1 MIFENLLEKIEYV
14 EYKKQNNIELQNITN
29 NSKNIKENDI
39 FVAVAGNLSD
49 GHKYI
54 ANAIEN
60 GAKTV
65 VYQNNID
72 FEDGINYIKV
82 SDSRKTLSVISN
94 ILEDYPSEKMTV
106 IGVTGTNGK
115 TTTATTIYYLMKE
128 IYGSATNIGTDGT
141 FIGDKRT
148 DNSNTT
154 PDIYILNKIFNES
167 LENGIDRV
175 VLEASSHGLYQ
186 NRLMGI
192 DFDYGIFTNLS
203 TEHLDYHK
211 TMDNYFDAKMIL
223 LENSKNR
230 IVNIDDSYGKKA
242 KKRFPDAVT
251 FGLSEEADYRATR
264 INKIEDIT
272 NFKLKGID
280 FTINSIADYEVYN
293 KLAAIVT
300 LNLMGASLE
309 EISSKLKEFKGIP
322 SRFQYVENDLGKNII
337 IDFAHTPRAFE
348 AIFKSIPKDVKTIA
362 VFGINGDRNAEF
374 RRLIGNACAKN
385 DVFAVVTT
393 DDPKFETYEKIRD
406 EIVLGIKEY
415 DGEYKTIK
423 DRKEA
428 MIYAISKAN
437 KGDYILMLG
446 KGEEHFL
453 KLNGNEKTP
462 YNEYETVL
470 EAIAAQ

>member
-1 MIFENLLEKIEYV
+1 MIFEKLLEKIEYV

-60 GAKTV
+60 GAKTI

-154 PDIYILNKIFNES
+154 PDIYLLNKIFNES

-242 KKRFPDAVT
+242 KKRFSDAVT

-322 SRFQYVENDLGKNII
+322 SRFQYVKNDLGKNII

>member
-72 FEDGINYIKV
+72 FEDGINYIRV

-154 PDIYILNKIFNES
+154 PDIYLLNKIFNES

>member
-72 FEDGINYIKV
+72 FEDGINYIRV

-154 PDIYILNKIFNES
+154 PDIYLLNKIFNES

-203 TEHLDYHK
+203 TC
-211 TMDNYFDAKMIL
+211 L
-223 LENSKNR
+223 LYTS
-230 IVNIDDSYGKKA
+230 
-242 KKRFPDAVT
+242 
-251 FGLSEEADYRATR
+251 
-264 INKIEDIT
+264 
-272 NFKLKGID
+272 
-280 FTINSIADYEVYN
+280 
-293 KLAAIVT
+293 
-300 LNLMGASLE
+300 
-309 EISSKLKEFKGIP
+309 P
-322 SRFQYVENDLGKNII
+322 S
-337 IDFAHTPRAFE
+337 PR
-348 AIFKSIPKDVKTIA
+348 DV
-362 VFGINGDRNAEF
+362 
-374 RRLIGNACAKN
+374 
-385 DVFAVVTT
+385 
-393 DDPKFETYEKIRD
+393 
-406 EIVLGIKEY
+406 
-415 DGEYKTIK
+415 
-423 DRKEA
+423 
-428 MIYAISKAN
+428 
-437 KGDYILMLG
+437 
-446 KGEEHFL
+446 
-453 KLNGNEKTP
+453 
-462 YNEYETVL
+462 
-470 EAIAAQ
+470 